1 MSGPSPPPC
10 IVREEEGGCNCR
22 ASNPRG
28 EGVGCCAS
36 YLPCTMIWA
45 AAVAVC
51 GEGGE
56 AGAGVCRR
64 GCG

>member
-51 GEGGE
+51 G
-56 AGAGVCRR
+56 
-64 GCG
+64 